1 MAAED
6 FRQRLQAETERRV
19 AAIREQQEG
28 SYEKLAQLHEEHGQ
42 AIRDRQ
48 LDEWVAGVMGPL
60 RAQLDEQARDEFAKK
75 EPRLMEE
82 VLRDRDLL
90 QVQLLSEV
98 ISRLLIHFDDAVQA
112 ASFHE
117 AEDDL
122 IVAQVVDL
130 VDDVLEQRARERL
143 Y

>member
-60 RAQLDEQARDEFAKK
+60 RAQLDEQPETSSRRRSPGSWRRFSGTA
-75 EPRLMEE
+75 
-82 VLRDRDLL
+82 
-90 QVQLLSEV
+90 
-98 ISRLLIHFDDAVQA
+98 ISSRC
-112 ASFHE
+112 SFC
-117 AEDDL
+117 
-122 IVAQVVDL
+122 
-130 VDDVLEQRARERL
+130 RR
-143 Y
+143 